1 MRNCLGQRV
10 GEGGGVDG
18 ICGDYN
24 LLLLTSLLKFKID
37 SEVNHI

>member
-1 MRNCLGQRV
+1 MRNCLARELV
-10 GEGGGVDG
+10 RGEGVDG

-24 LLLLTSLLKFKID
+24 MLLLTSLLKFKTD